1 MQHPLI
7 PEIGFVALVS
17 DIAGKVGPGDGVGA
31 SDEIRVSDGPEG
43 FANVGGVGD
52 VAVCAEEYGAEA
64 GSVGSIANI
73 GVGGF
78 IRAVIGRGWHLRRVR
93 EERQSTY
100 VPSYNRS

>member
-7 PEIGFVALVS
+7 SKIGFVALVS
-17 DIAGKVGPGDGVGA
+17 DIAGKVGPGDGISA

-64 GSVGSIANI
+64 GGVGSIANV
-73 GVGGF
+73 GVGGL
-78 IRAVIGRGWHLRRVR
+78 IRAVIGRDWQLRRFR
-93 EERQSTY
+93 GERQSTY